1 MVASGLVSGGGLVLV
16 DGVGEW
22 LWVEGKEK
30 IEMEIW
36 R

>member
-1 MVASGLVSGGGLVLV
+1 MVASGLVTGGGLVLV

-22 LWVEGKEK
+22 LWIEGKEK

>member
-1 MVASGLVSGGGLVLV
+1 MVASGLVTGGGLVLV